1 MVQRYLGAYGRFSG
15 SRSTPVALLVA
26 VSALGIG
33 ACSAGGDTAPQQGL
47 PVGQTPAPNTPV
59 TPTPG
64 GTEPGT
70 VTPGNPVQ
78 PSSPSGTGG
87 TPPTPIE
94 PGGFIGEGDPGSII
108 GDNPPAAT
116 SDGLLVTGEV
126 CSSLEVGF
134 QKVIPTVMLVL
145 DRSTSMFKSS
155 LPNGGYS
162 GASFGSFED
171 RWEGLR
177 AAVAG
182 LEPYSKDVQFGAI
195 TYTGY
200 QNGTCP
206 ELQGADIQVATDN
219 FADILALLPPNTEAI
234 PDQASETPTA
244 ESMQAALDALLAVPA
259 DGPKYLVLIT
269 DGLPDMCAGNPELI
283 NKGVWCSHD
292 PAFAVAQDA
301 FAQGVTT
308 YVIGLLG
315 NPSDANEAEAGEYF
329 LNGIAHAGQGLDVEP
344 YPEDNLHCI
353 QQESTI
359 ARENPPAND
368 FYQDW
373 RTWAAATYG
382 EDGYT
387 YAEKLYFAPEDGDA
401 LGTQLGSVV
410 ATTRSCSFEMETSVV
425 VAQANKGAVRL
436 SLADGTNQD
445 LVYGDPNGWALA
457 ADNDYTVVIQGTSCD
472 QIKSDVVQNVKIQ
485 FPCEVRVPR
494 IR

>member
-1 MVQRYLGAYGRFSG
+1 MCPGSLYAASLYAASG
-15 SRSTPVALLVA
+15 LALVGI
-26 VSALGIG
+26 SAG
-33 ACSAGGDTAPQQGL
+33 CSAGGDGPVQQGTPIGQSPAPGAVPGNPAPGAETPAPGVAPGDPAQPATSGVTPGTPANPPPGNTETFIEEEPGSL
-47 PVGQTPAPNTPV
+47 IGQTP
-59 TPTPG
+59 
-64 GTEPGT
+64 
-70 VTPGNPVQ
+70 
-78 PSSPSGTGG
+78 
-87 TPPTPIE
+87 
-94 PGGFIGEGDPGSII
+94 
-108 GDNPPAAT
+108 PPAV
-116 SDGLLVTGEV
+116 SDGQLVAGEV
-126 CSSLEVGF
+126 CNSLDVGF

-162 GASFGSFED
+162 GGSFGSFED

-182 LEPYSKDVQFGAI
+182 LEPFSKDVQFGAI

-234 PDQASETPTA
+234 PDKASETPTA
-244 ESMQAALDALLAVPA
+244 ESMQAALDALLALES

-292 PAFAVAQDA
+292 PAFAVAQA
-301 FAQGVTT
+301 AYAQGITT

-315 NPSDANEAEAGEYF
+315 TPNDANEAAAGDYF
-329 LNGIAHAGQGLDVEP
+329 LNGIAHAGQGLELEP

-359 ARENPPAND
+359 ARGMTPAND

-373 RTWAAATYG
+373 RTWAAATYA
-382 EDGYT
+382 EDGFS

-401 LGTQLGSVV
+401 LGTQLGTVV
-410 ATTRSCSFEMETSVV
+410 ATTRSCSFEMDTAVV

-436 SLADGTNQD
+436 NFQDDTFQD
-445 LVYGDPNGWALA
+445 LVYGDPNGWAMA
-457 ADNDYTVVIQGTSCD
+457 PDNDFTVVIQGTSCD
-472 QIKSDVVQNVKIQ
+472 LIRGETVKNVKIE

>member
-1 MVQRYLGAYGRFSG
+1 M
-15 SRSTPVALLVA
+15 TNN
-26 VSALGIG
+26 
-33 ACSAGGDTAPQQGL
+33 
-47 PVGQTPAPNTPV
+47 PAPTPV

-64 GTEPGT
+64 VVEPTTPVNPGVTTPVTPNTPAPVTPNTPTPTIPGEIIIDEPG
-70 VTPGNPVQ
+70 
-78 PSSPSGTGG
+78 SL
-87 TPPTPIE
+87 
-94 PGGFIGEGDPGSII
+94 I
-108 GDNPPAAT
+108 GDTPAPTAT
-116 SDGLLVTGEV
+116 DGQLVTGEV
-126 CSSLEVGF
+126 CNSLEVGF
-134 QKVIPTVMLVL
+134 EKVIPTVMLVL

-182 LEPYSKDVQFGAI
+182 LEPFSKDVQFGAM

-234 PDQASETPTA
+234 PDKASETPTA
-244 ESMQAALDALLAVPA
+244 EALQAALDAVLAVEA

-301 FAQGVTT
+301 FAKGVTT

-315 NPSDANEAEAGEYF
+315 NPSDNNEAEAGEYF
-329 LNGIAHAGQGLDVEP
+329 LNGIAHAGQGLELEP

-359 ARENPPAND
+359 ARDNPPTND
-368 FYQDW
+368 FYQEW

-382 EDGYT
+382 ADGYT
-387 YAEKLYFAPEDGDA
+387 YAENLYLAPDDGDA

-436 SLADGTNQD
+436 ELADASTQD

-472 QIKSDVVQNVKIQ
+472 GIKDDTVKNVKIQ